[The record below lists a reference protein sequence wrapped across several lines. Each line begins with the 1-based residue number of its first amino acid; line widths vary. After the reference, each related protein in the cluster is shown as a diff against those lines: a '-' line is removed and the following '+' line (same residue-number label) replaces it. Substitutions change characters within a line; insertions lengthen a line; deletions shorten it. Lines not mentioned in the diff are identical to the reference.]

1 MKTKN
6 IFAIL
11 LIFLLVSCQT
21 NYPEDKQLQE
31 SKTNFPGLKIKE
43 HVPIK
48 EWLESKDET
57 VIHYSFVDYPS
68 GICTKGVYYP
78 TQGANTIMLN
88 DRLGIRIQ
96 DTCVIDNSVGTYN
109 CHVTRKY
116 EVIDKEDT
124 LLNQKSKM
132 PARIQRSGVFSF
144 DFTTVGVDSITILSP
159 LPTDCNPI
167 PMCYYHLM
175 DLMWTPDS
183 HNPTQMMIIA
193 EWNGL
198 NMDGT
203 SVNTTVIHHMETDDD
218 GIVTLDDNLFNGMP
232 DGALVNIWL
241 VRENIV
247 TVYHDWT
254 PITPGT
260 ILEEIENN
268 PETLTQ
274 LIHDDPTLLHQF
286 YTTEYMFGA
295 IAHLPIFLIR
305 NSKEPI
311 DERKD
316 PTYK

>member
-1 MKTKN
+1 
-6 IFAIL
+6 
-11 LIFLLVSCQT
+11 
-21 NYPEDKQLQE
+21 
-31 SKTNFPGLKIKE
+31 
-43 HVPIK
+43 
-48 EWLESKDET
+48 
-57 VIHYSFVDYPS
+57 
-68 GICTKGVYYP
+68 
-78 TQGANTIMLN
+78 
-88 DRLGIRIQ
+88 
-96 DTCVIDNSVGTYN
+96 
-109 CHVTRKY
+109 
-116 EVIDKEDT
+116 
-124 LLNQKSKM
+124 
-132 PARIQRSGVFSF
+132 
-144 DFTTVGVDSITILSP
+144 
-159 LPTDCNPI
+159 
-167 PMCYYHLM
+167 
-175 DLMWTPDS
+175 
-183 HNPTQMMIIA
+183 
-193 EWNGL
+193 
-198 NMDGT
+198 
-203 SVNTTVIHHMETDDD
+203 METDDD

-268 PETLTQ
+268 PETFYQ